1 MASEKNVQSP
11 EEIRRQ
17 DAACFRTL
25 LDWYQGSHRDLLFR
39 QDRQPYHIWVS
50 EIMAQQTRIEAMIP
64 YYERFMKQFPTVQ
77 DLAAADEDTLH
88 KAWQGLGYYARAR
101 NLQKAARILTETGFP
116 ETKEELMKLP
126 GIGPYT
132 AGAIA
137 SISFEQKA
145 AAVDGN
151 VLRVFSR
158 LYDIQ
163 EDVMRPAVKRQ
174 IEKLV
179 LDAMIRPY
187 GDFTQ
192 ALMELGALICTPG
205 TPDCGSCPVNR
216 WCRAGTRLHCRCCRR
231 KSRRR
236 KRKKRFSCIVTA
248 AGSTWKSVPLPV
260 CWQGSMAFPEGCPGR
275 TLSCWRNTI
284 THSPTESGMCRAGW
298 CRLRRTVCL
307 TCIHRK
313 KSKPPMRYPRR
324 LLRCTGKLQSGCR
337 NRRPPILPHH
347 HHCRHPAERNHHE
360 GYDNRKFYP

>member
-216 WCRAGTRLHCRCCRR
+216 WCRAGDPA
-231 KSRRR
+231 S
-236 KRKKRFSCIVTA
+236 
-248 AGSTWKSVPLPV
+248 LPV
-260 CWQGSMAFPEGCPGR
+260 LPEKKPKKEEKKAFLVYCDGSRIHLEKRPASGLLAGLYGFPEGCPGPDAQLLAEYEHAFTHR
-275 TLSCWRNTI
+275 IWHVQGWLVPVAPDSLPDMHTPEEIEASYAVPTAFATLY
-284 THSPTESGMCRAGW
+284 
-298 CRLRRTVCL
+298 
-307 TCIHRK
+307 RK
-313 KSKPPMRYPRR
+313 AAVWLQKSKASNSSASSPLPASG
-324 LLRCTGKLQSGCR
+324 GKESS
-337 NRRPPILPHH
+337 
-347 HHCRHPAERNHHE
+347 
-360 GYDNRKFYP
+360 